1 MVGRAKES
9 KKLMQLYQRKKAEF
23 VAVYGRRRV
32 GKTYL
37 IDEVFEGKF
46 TFHHAGLSP
55 VEGPKKGSLQEQ
67 LQHFYYSL
75 LLHGMQETHCP
86 ESWMEAF
93 FMLEKWLEEK
103 DTGERQLVFLDE
115 LPWMD
120 TPRSGFITA
129 LEGFWN
135 TWGSHRKNL
144 MLIVCGS
151 ASSWIQDH
159 LINNHGGLYN
169 RVTCEIRLTPFT
181 LKECEDFLKDKGVVL
196 SRYDIVQSYMIFGG
210 IPYYLDYFD
219 PELSLAQNVDQILF
233 ARDAPL
239 RDEYDRLFSSAF
251 SNPLLMKQMIELLY
265 TRNAGYTRK
274 ELAEKLRMSSG
285 GTLSSSLNAL
295 VGSDFVVRY
304 VPFGAKGKVEH
315 YKLSD
320 PFCLFYLHFITNR
333 KKADAHFWV
342 NNQNLPAVSS
352 WRGFAFENVCFNHI
366 EEIKR
371 ALGISGIRADCSA
384 WSKREDDA
392 DGTQIDLLL
401 ERDDHVVNAC
411 ELKFYSKEF
420 SVDKAYDRT
429 LRNRQDL
436 LRRELSPKCA
446 IHNTLITTY
455 GLVRNEYSGFFV
467 HVLTLDDLFS

>member
-1 MVGRAKES
+1 M
-9 KKLMQLYQRKKAEF
+9 
-23 VAVYGRRRV
+23 

-55 VEGPKKGSLQEQ
+55 VEGQKKGSLQEQ
-67 LQHFYYSL
+67 LRHFYYSL
-75 LLHGMQETHCP
+75 LLHGMRETSCP

-103 DTGERQLVFLDE
+103 DTGEQQLVFLDE

-135 TWGSHRKNL
+135 TWGCHRKNL

-151 ASSWIQDH
+151 ASSWIQDQ

-169 RVTCEIRLTPFT
+169 RVTCEIRLAPFT
-181 LKECEDFLKDKGVVL
+181 LKECEEFLKDKGVVL

-219 PELSLAQNVDQILF
+219 PELSLAQNVDQVLF
-233 ARDAPL
+233 SRDVPL

-251 SNPLLMKQMIELLY
+251 SNPALMKQMIELLY
-265 TRNAGYTRK
+265 TRNAGYSRK
-274 ELAEKLRMSSG
+274 ELTEKLGMSSG

-295 VGSDFVVRY
+295 VASDFAVRY
-304 VPFGAKGKVEH
+304 VPFGTKGKVEH

-320 PFCLFYLHFITNR
+320 PFCLFYLHFMINR
-333 KKADAHFWV
+333 KKTDAHFWV
-342 NNQNLPAVSS
+342 NYQNLPAVCS
-352 WRGFAFENVCFNHI
+352 WRGFAFENVCFQHI

-371 ALGISGIRADCSA
+371 ALGISGIRSDCSA

-411 ELKFYSKEF
+411 ELKFYSREF
-420 SVDKAYDRT
+420 TLDKAYDRT

-455 GLVRNEYSGFFV
+455 GLVRNEYSGFFIR
-467 HVLTLDDLFS
+467 VLTLDDLFS